1 MPILQLQFKDKIISK
16 YRLEKGKS
24 LKIGRRETNDVVIEN
39 VSVSGKHAKVDSTEG
54 GGYMIMDL
62 NSTNGTFVNDK
73 MITTHTL
80 KHGDIISVGKH
91 RLIFGYVKGEKR
103 PESEGKE
110 DEESWMEKTMVL
122 DTEEHRGM
130 LAKTAS
136 DISSKVPAG
145 KLGVLSYL
153 AGGEGEFVLSKKLTK
168 IGKDLANDIIISG
181 LTVGKVAAT
190 ISMMPGGYQLSYVG
204 GLSKPKVNE
213 KSVKESVKL
222 EEFDTISIGSMK
234 ATFILK
240 G

>member
-16 YRLEKGKS
+16 YRLEKGNS
-24 LKIGRRETNDVVIEN
+24 LKIGRRETNDIVIEN
-39 VSVSGKHAKVDSTEG
+39 VSVSGKHAKVESTENG
-54 GGYMIMDL
+54 GFMIMDL

-103 PESEGKE
+103 PETEGKE
-110 DEESWMEKTMVL
+110 DDESWMEKTMVL
-122 DTEEHRGM
+122 DTEEHRDM
-130 LAKTAS
+130 LARTAS
-136 DISSKVPAG
+136 DMSSKIPAG
-145 KLGVLSYL
+145 KMGVLSFL
-153 AGGEGEFVLSKKLTK
+153 AGGEGELTLSKKLTK
-168 IGKDLANDIIISG
+168 IGKDPASDIIVSG

-204 GLSKPKVNE
+204 GLSKPKVNDQTI
-213 KSVKESVKL
+213 KESVKL
-222 EEFDTISIGSMK
+222 EEFDTITIGSMK
-234 ATFILK
+234 AKFILK

>member
-24 LKIGRRETNDVVIEN
+24 LKIGRRENNDIVIEN
-39 VSVSGKHAKVDSTEG
+39 VSVSGKHAKVDSVEG
-54 GGYMIMDL
+54 GGFMIMDL

-91 RLIFGYVKGEKR
+91 RLIFGYVKGEAR
-103 PESEGKE
+103 PATEEKEG
-110 DEESWMEKTMVL
+110 EESWMEKTMVL
-122 DTEEHRGM
+122 DTEEHRDM

-136 DISSKVPAG
+136 EIKNKIPSG
-145 KLGVLSYL
+145 KMGVLSYL
-153 AGGEGEFVLSKKLTK
+153 AGGEGEFTLSKKLIK
-168 IGKDLANDIIISG
+168 IGKDKSNDIVVSG

-190 ISMMPGGYQLSYVG
+190 ISMMPGGYQISYVG
-204 GLSKPKVNE
+204 GISKPKVND
-213 KSVKESVKL
+213 KTIKESVKL
-222 EEFDTISIGSMK
+222 EEFDTISVGSLK